1 MIVWERL
8 RLYLKTQSTGIGR
21 YWFEELLFFLFG
33 WMPTV
38 IGIFARALVY
48 RLVIRGEGF
57 FAIEKGVVIKQA
69 KNLWLGRNAFIDSQ
83 AYLHA
88 SPQGIRIGEGTRIM
102 HGAQLNVYNFRDLKG
117 SEIVIGK
124 NCVVGSSCLIM
135 GQGGTRIGDDV
146 IIAPRVSI
154 FPMNHNYKDS
164 GKLIREQGIT
174 CRGVEIGD
182 NVWIGAG
189 ATILDGVKIGKG
201 SVIGAGAVVSRDIPE
216 CSLALGCPAR
226 VVRSWSGD
234 NVK

>member
-1 MIVWERL
+1 VWERL

-21 YWFEELLFFLFG
+21 YWVEELLFFLFG
-33 WMPTV
+33 WIPTV
-38 IGIFARALVY
+38 IGIFTRALIY

-57 FAIEKGVVIKQA
+57 FAIEKGVMIKQA
-69 KNLWLGRNAFIDSQ
+69 RNLWLGRNVYLDSQ

-88 SPQGIRIGEGTRIM
+88 CPQGIRIGEGTRIM
-102 HGAQLNVYNFRDLKG
+102 HGAQLNVYNFRNLKG

-124 NCVVGSSCLIM
+124 NCVVGSFCLIM

-154 FPMNHNYKDS
+154 YPMDHNYQDT

-174 CRGVEIGD
+174 CRGIEIGD

-189 ATILDGVKIGKG
+189 AIILDGVKIGRG

-216 CSLALGCPAR
+216 RSLALGCPAR
-226 VVRSWSGD
+226 VVRSLGSD
-234 NVK
+234 K